1 MTQNQERFYI
11 ELREARRALR
21 ERQELRREVEEYW
34 RKKGLQFP
42 EELSNPNGLLGFL
55 ARHLATARYED
66 LAFVL
71 LTEKAGLQPFWLT
84 YTADRFVTCSPVKVS
99 YLQPR
104 IVKGFGL
111 HRRCLIVLKYQ
122 LANPKVADQNRMRL
136 CDIRTYIGEP
146 LVDWHR
152 RLLKAVYPGARVVDI
167 SEPLQALGK
176 AKNYY
181 SLFLSLAVAH
191 GVLFEDYHGGESGER
206 LNSFT
211 EEVFEP
217 AFEEVINTFG
227 LPPLIVKLPWWR
239 ELGYYVD
246 PALAKDWRTHKPILR
261 ELLS

>member
-1 MTQNQERFYI
+1 MNQNQERFYI
-11 ELREARRALR
+11 ELREARRVLK
-21 ERQELRREVEEYW
+21 ERVGLRRTVEKHWED
-34 RKKGLQFP
+34 KGLKFP
-42 EELSNPNGLLGFL
+42 HELANTNLLLAFL

-71 LTEKAGLQPFWLT
+71 LTEKAGLQPIWLT

-104 IVKGFGL
+104 IVKGFG
-111 HRRCLIVLKYQ
+111 RRCLIVLKYQ
-122 LANPKVADQNRMRL
+122 LANPKVADRNRMRL
-136 CDIRTYIGEP
+136 CDIRTYSGEP

-152 RLLKAVYPGARVVDI
+152 RLFEAVYPGARVVDL

-176 AKNYY
+176 AKDYY
-181 SLFLSLAVAH
+181 PLFLSLAVAH

-227 LPPLIVKLPWWR
+227 APPLIVKLPWWR
-239 ELGYYVD
+239 ELGYYVSLE
-246 PALAKDWRTHKPILR
+246 LAKDWHIHGIILKD
-261 ELLS
+261 LLS